1 MTTESITQ
9 DYVKQSFEYRDGE
22 LYWKVKPSKK
32 ISIGKKAGNKR
43 EDGYCLTMVNGK
55 RYLNHRLIFLMHHG
69 CLPEFIDHI
78 DGNPSNNKIENL
90 RAAKSTENQHNRKL
104 GKDNTSGVKGVDWH
118 ARSKKWMVRIRVNN
132 KRKYFGSFDN
142 LELAG
147 LVAQEARNK
156 YHREFANHG

>member
-9 DYVKQSFEYRDGE
+9 DYLNQLFEYRDGV

-32 ISIGKKAGNKR
+32 VLIGDKAGNKR
-43 EDGYCLTMVNGK
+43 EDGYCLTMTAGK

-69 CLPEFIDHI
+69 CLPQFIDHI

-90 RAAKSTENQHNRKL
+90 RAAKSTQNQHNRKL
-104 GKDNTSGVKGVDWH
+104 GKDNISSLKNVGWH
-118 ARSKKWMVRIRVNN
+118 AKRKKWEVKVRVNN
-132 KRKYFGSFDN
+132 KRKHIGYFED
-142 LELAG
+142 LELAA

-156 YHREFANHG
+156 YHGEFANHG